1 MRNFKISRRFC
12 AFIFFALANAAVF
25 SILRFIFYIANKPAE
40 AIASNLISRAFAVGA
55 RFDLR
60 TAFLYALPVGI
71 LFLLPYKKWYKKTF
85 AALYAFAFGV
95 FILLYMVDFGY
106 YAYLGERLNA
116 YIFALGAEGGTSLE
130 MLLQTYPVAK
140 CAALLLA
147 AAAFYFWLMLKFLSR
162 VFAKD
167 EPKKNYWYALP
178 ALLIAAAFVHG
189 RFSQYPLRWS
199 NAYFNPNIFVSSLAL
214 NPAQNLFD
222 TYGFAKKGA
231 GFDAEKTRGYYDVV
245 ADYLGVKNKD
255 KQNLNFTREIP
266 AAKGGVKNYNIVVI
280 LTESLAYD
288 KTSFNAPEIDPT
300 PQLSALANRGLL
312 FKNFFTPTTGTARGV
327 FTSITG
333 LPDTSANETASR
345 NPHIVRQHTL
355 INDLQGYK
363 KFYFIGG
370 SANWGNVR
378 GLLQNNIE
386 GLEII
391 EEGGYKGMARTDV
404 WGVSDLDMLRY
415 AAAKL
420 KKTQKPFFAFL
431 QTAGYHRPYTIPKD
445 RGSFELENI
454 DDAALQPYG
463 FSGAAEYNSM
473 RFQDYAIG
481 EFFRLIEN
489 EDFYKNTVFFI
500 YGDHGLH
507 AKQSKNSP
515 KALMDLSLEE
525 NNVPL
530 LIIGPGVIQGVSDRA
545 ASQADIT
552 ATMAGLLGV
561 AYNDTAIGRNIFDE
575 SLEEGAFIL
584 SSGKAPLRYGFVQ
597 GGFYYTQWPGRQGM
611 FKYTGVDAQTDY
623 CPQLPRQ
630 CERMK
635 ALADGLYETAR
646 YITFRHNSVIAAAQ
660 SPKKGG

>member
-1 MRNFKISRRFC
+1 MKNFKISRRFC
-12 AFIFFALANAAVF
+12 AFIFFALANAVVF
-25 SILRFIFYIANKPAE
+25 GIMRFAFYLVNKPAE
-40 AIASNLISRAFAVGA
+40 AIASNLINRAFIIGA

-60 TAFLYALPVGI
+60 IAFLFALPLGV
-71 LFLLPYKKWYKKTF
+71 LFLLPYKKWCKKAF
-85 AALYAFAFGV
+85 AALYAFAFGFFV
-95 FILLYMVDFGY
+95 LLYMADFGY

-116 YIFALGAEGGTSLE
+116 YIFALGANAGSSLE
-130 MLLQTYPVAK
+130 MLWQTYPVIK
-140 CAALLLA
+140 CAALLFA
-147 AAAFYFWLMLKFLSR
+147 ASAFYFWLMLKFLTR
-162 VFAKD
+162 VFAKS
-167 EPKKNYWYALP
+167 ETKKNYWYALP
-178 ALLIAAAFVHG
+178 ALLLAAAFVHG
-189 RFSQYPLRWS
+189 RVSQYPLRWS
-199 NAYFNPNIFVSSLAL
+199 NAYFNPNPFVSSLAL
-214 NPAQNLFD
+214 NPAQNLVD

-231 GFDAEKTRGYYDVV
+231 GFDAEKTREHYDAV
-245 ADYLGVKNKD
+245 AAYLGVKNKD
-255 KQNLNFTREIP
+255 KQNLNFTRDIP
-266 AAKGGVKNYNIVVI
+266 AATGGVKNYNVVII

-288 KTSFNAPEIDPT
+288 KSSFNAPEIDPT
-300 PQLSALANRGLL
+300 PQVAALAGRGML
-312 FKNFFTPTTGTARGV
+312 FKNFFTPTIGTARGV

-355 INDLQGYK
+355 VNDLQGYK

-370 SANWGNVR
+370 STNWGNVR
-378 GLLQNNIE
+378 GLLQNNID

-391 EEGGYKGMARTDV
+391 EEGGYKGAARTDV

-415 AAAKL
+415 AAAEL

-445 RGSFELENI
+445 HGSFEVKNA
-454 DDAALQPYG
+454 DDEVLQSYG
-463 FSGAAEYNSM
+463 FSGGAEYNSM

-489 EDFYKNTVFFI
+489 EDFYKNTIFFI

-530 LIIGPGVIQGVSDRA
+530 IVIGPGVKRGVSGRA

-552 ATMAGLLGV
+552 ATMAGLLGM
-561 AYNDTAIGRNIFDE
+561 AYSDTAIGRDIFDE

-584 SSGKAPLRYGFVQ
+584 SSGAAPLRYGFVQ
-597 GGFYYTQWPGRQGM
+597 GGFYYTRWPARQGM
-611 FKYTGVDAQTDY
+611 FKYAGDDARTDY
-623 CPQLPRQ
+623 CPQMPQR
-630 CERMK
+630 CEHMK
-635 ALADGLYETAR
+635 TLAYGLYEAAR
-646 YITFRHNSVIAAAQ
+646 YITFHHDAI
-660 SPKKGG
+660 KKGG